1 MTGKKA
7 TTVATIFGVLGV
19 IFVLAG
25 TFVCF
30 AIADVLKKIGGE
42 ER

>member
-1 MTGKKA
+1 MTGKKV

-19 IFVLAG
+19 IFILAG

-30 AIADVLKKIGGE
+30 AITDVLKKIGGE
-42 ER
+42 KR

>member
-1 MTGKKA
+1 MVGKKI

-19 IFVLAG
+19 IFILAC
-25 TFVCF
+25 TFVCV